1 MLPFFNKLQIGTKIS
16 LCVIATVFSCM
27 LIMMFVIVNSS
38 SNIQK
43 GETYKLLN
51 NASKRWANKAEG
63 SFNEIYASLKASE
76 LSFDFVFKLP
86 SNQAQPILQN
96 TIAAMLESNSM
107 GTFAYLYLDDPAY
120 FGDNIIDPKHRLP
133 DGKFLILMH
142 DSDTDKIGGVQL
154 MQADAAVTRFGSV
167 QKTLAT
173 GKPVL
178 GSPTFQ
184 NIANMGE
191 MVAVGMNRPI
201 MRGNKVIGVV
211 GVLADLSKFADT
223 FMEQSQSVF
232 EDSFRLLIAEDGVV
246 AIHPIKDA
254 LTRPL
259 TEFNKDP
266 AMSSVLEALKRRES
280 GISNFKDF
288 KGLTS
293 YISYTSFEIGDDMAH
308 WGVLTVVPEDSVYA
322 AVLQMRTTIIIAI
335 LVSIVV
341 IVAVLFFYMR
351 SAIVKRIHIMSGL
364 LFEFFDYLN
373 HKRDTPPALV
383 KPTCE
388 DEIAHLADVINQ
400 NIQRTQDM
408 LEQDSQAIAQSAQT
422 AQEIEH
428 GNLTVRIT
436 AAPANPKLIE
446 LRDVLN
452 KMLDVL
458 QDKIGSDM
466 NEISRV
472 FESYTKLDFMTE
484 VANAKGRVEIVT
496 NTLGEEIKKMLRASA
511 AFAQELGN
519 ASSDLNRA
527 IQELSTSTN
536 TQASSLQ
543 ESAAAIEEI
552 TSSMQNV
559 SDRTNEVTRQAED
572 IRNVVSVIRDIADQT
587 NLLALNAAIEAAR
600 AGEHGRGFAVVA
612 DEVRTLA
619 EKTGK
624 SLSEIEA
631 NVNVLVQSIND
642 MSESIKEQTQGI
654 SQINEAVNQLE
665 GITQQNV
672 EIASNS
678 QDISNVIDS
687 ITAKIVNDVNEKKF

>member
-16 LCVIATVFSCM
+16 LCVIVTVFSCM
-27 LIMMFVIVNSS
+27 MIMMFVIVNSS

-63 SFNEIYASLKASE
+63 SFNEIGASLKASE

-86 SNQAQPILQN
+86 ANQAQPILQN
-96 TIAAMLESNSM
+96 TIAAMLESNRM
-107 GTFAYLYLDDPAY
+107 GTFAYLYLDDPDY
-120 FGDNIIDPKHRLP
+120 FGDNIIDSRHRLP
-133 DGKFLILMH
+133 DGKFLILLH
-142 DSDTDKIGGVQL
+142 DSNTDKIGGVEL
-154 MQADAAVTRFGSV
+154 MQADEAVTKFGSV
-167 QKTLAT
+167 QKTLAA

-184 NIANMGE
+184 NVANMGE

-201 MRGNKVIGVV
+201 IKNNKTIGVV
-211 GVLADLSKFADT
+211 GILADLSKFADI
-223 FMEQSQSVF
+223 FLEQSQSVF
-232 EDSFRLLIAEDGVV
+232 ENSFRMLIAEDGVV
-246 AIHPIKDA
+246 AIHHDKNA

-259 TEFNKDP
+259 TDFNKDP
-266 AMSSVLEALKRRES
+266 GVVAVLEALKRKES
-280 GISNFKDF
+280 GIMNFKDYQ
-288 KGLTS
+288 GRTS
-293 YISYTSFEIGDDMAH
+293 YISFASFEIGEDIAH
-308 WGVLTVVPEDSVYA
+308 WGVLTVAPEESVYA
-322 AVLQMRTTIIIAI
+322 AVSQMSLTIIAAI
-335 LVSIVV
+335 LISIVV
-341 IVAVLFFYMR
+341 IVAILFFYMR
-351 SAIVKRIHIMSGL
+351 STVVRRLHIMSNL

-373 HKRDTPPALV
+373 HKRETPPVLV

-408 LEQDSQAIAQSAQT
+408 LEQDSQAITQSAQT

-428 GNLTVRIT
+428 GNLAARIT
-436 AAPANPKLIE
+436 ATPANPKLIE

-458 QDKIGSDM
+458 QDNIGSDT

-472 FESYTKLDFMTE
+472 FDSYTKLDFTTE

-519 ASSDLNRA
+519 ASGDLNRA

-543 ESAAAIEEI
+543 ESAAAIEQI

-559 SDRTNEVTRQAED
+559 SDRTSEVTRQAED

-642 MSESIKEQTQGI
+642 MAEAIKEQTQGI

-678 QDISNVIDS
+678 QDISNAIDS